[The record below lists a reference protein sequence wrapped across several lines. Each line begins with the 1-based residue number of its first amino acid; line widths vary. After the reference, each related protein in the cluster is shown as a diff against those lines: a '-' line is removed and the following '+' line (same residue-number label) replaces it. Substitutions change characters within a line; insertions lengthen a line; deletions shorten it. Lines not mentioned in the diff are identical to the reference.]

1 MGFKEIRSMLMDGE
15 EELDAGQTTMESA
28 ALTFCSVVVV
38 GIKENVEEEAVELVE
53 EVEMEV
59 EEKEGV

>member
-1 MGFKEIRSMLMDGE
+1 MLIDGE
-15 EELDAGQTTMESA
+15 EELDVGQTTMESA

-38 GIKENVEEEAVELVE
+38 GIQENVEEEAVELVE